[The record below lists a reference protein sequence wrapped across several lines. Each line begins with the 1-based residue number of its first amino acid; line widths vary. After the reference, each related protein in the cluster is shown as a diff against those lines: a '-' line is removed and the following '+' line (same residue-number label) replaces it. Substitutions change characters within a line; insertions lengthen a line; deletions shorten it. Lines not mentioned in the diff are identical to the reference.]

1 MLLRRRILEKYE
13 PVRLDIE
20 RLLEGES
27 REFRLLTRDLRSVA
41 QVLNALYARIVE
53 SDLLPSDE
61 RGAMVERILPALA
74 ESETKQ
80 VDVTKRDIRKYETNS
95 STATR

>member
-1 MLLRRRILEKYE
+1 MRRRILEKYE